1 MWKLKYNTMSGILG
15 TKLGMT
21 SIFTEAGEN
30 LACTVI
36 EAGPCVVTQLRTEE
50 VDGCSATQIAFA
62 DKKEKNTSKAMQGH
76 FAKANTSPKRF
87 VKEFVF
93 SEELN
98 LGDTVTVEMF
108 KKGDFVN
115 VSSKSK
121 GKGFQGVMKRHGFGG
136 VGDATHGQHNRD
148 RAPGSIGQ
156 ASYPAKVFKGIKMAG
171 RTGGKKVTIKNL
183 EILKVYPEKNLLV
196 VSGAIPGHK
205 GSTVVIEK

>member
-1 MWKLKYNTMSGILG
+1 
-15 TKLGMT
+15 MT
-21 SIFTEAGEN
+21 SVFTEAGEN

-36 EAGPCVVTQLRTEE
+36 EAGPCVVTQIKSDE
-50 VDGCSATQIAFA
+50 VDGYSATQIAFA

-76 FAKANTSPKRF
+76 FAKASSAPKKF
-87 VKEFVF
+87 VKEFVYD
-93 SEELN
+93 EEKN
-98 LGDTVTVEMF
+98 LGDTITVELF
-108 KKGDFVN
+108 EAGDVVN
-115 VSSKSK
+115 VSAKSK
-121 GKGFQGVMKRHGFGG
+121 GKGFQGVMKRHGFHG

-171 RTGGKKVTIKNL
+171 QTGDKKITIKNL

-205 GSTVVIEK
+205 GSTVVVEK

>member
-1 MWKLKYNTMSGILG
+1 MSGILG

-36 EAGPCVVTQLRTEE
+36 EAGPCVVTQVKTQET
-50 VDGCSATQIAFA
+50 DAYAATQIAFA
-62 DKKEKNTSKAMQGH
+62 DKKQKNTSKAMQGH
-76 FAKANTSPKRF
+76 FAKAGVEAKKHI
-87 VKEFVF
+87 KEFTY
-93 SEELN
+93 EEDLN
-98 LGDTVTVEMF
+98 LGDTVTVELF
-108 KKGDFVN
+108 NVGDVVN
-115 VSSKSK
+115 VSANSK

-171 RTGGKKVTIKNL
+171 QTGNKKVTIKNL

-205 GSTVVIEK
+205 GSTVVVEK